1 MAEDA
6 SPSSVSIFQGS
17 NGKGRNAPSIPLN
30 NYVKVRS
37 QKPSN
42 GLSIAGIA
50 LGVVVPFSLLFTVE
64 DTLDVIPFC
73 GLFILI
79 GSVLILIG
87 VSRYSK
93 WDKHMK
99 SARERIE
106 SEEDIPYPPIPQ
118 WPSIAATTSLVGGF
132 VLSDLEGI
140 FFLLGGIIGLIFLGI
155 QAYQLRN
162 RNQAYDALINEMV

>member
-1 MAEDA
+1 MAKDV
-6 SPSSVSIFQGS
+6 SSSSVPALQES
-17 NGKGRNAPSIPLN
+17 NGKGRNAPSIPLD

-50 LGVVVPFSLLFTVE
+50 LGVVVPFSLLFTIE

-73 GLFILI
+73 GLFILT

-99 SARERIE
+99 SVRERIE
-106 SEEDIPYPPIPQ
+106 SEEGIPYPPTPQ
-118 WPSIAATTSLVGGF
+118 WPSIAATASLVGGF

-155 QAYQLRN
+155 QAYQLHN